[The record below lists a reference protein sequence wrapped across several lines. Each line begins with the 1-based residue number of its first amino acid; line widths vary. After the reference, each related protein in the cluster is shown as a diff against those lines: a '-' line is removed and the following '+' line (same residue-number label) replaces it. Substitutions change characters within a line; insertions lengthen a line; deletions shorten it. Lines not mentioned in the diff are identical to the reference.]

1 MRYFTTVNT
10 PKATHS
16 RTQSPSFVLVNPSGC
31 GDVYKEKL
39 FQFLFIFVISFEM
52 FCPYFCIIYGS
63 YPDFDMSFQIAFGA
77 FFC

>member
-31 GDVYKEKL
+31 GDVYKDKL
-39 FQFLFIFVISFEM
+39 FQFLFVFVI
-52 FCPYFCIIYGS
+52 
-63 YPDFDMSFQIAFGA
+63 
-77 FFC
+77 